1 MKNSGKIRRKWGGG
15 RRERSVSWKAV
26 FVFIFMASSKIVLTS
41 KKLERCQANVKVQ
54 LGTVSKDIGSI
65 VTDVTMP
72 DFSA

>member
-1 MKNSGKIRRKWGGG
+1 
-15 RRERSVSWKAV
+15 
-26 FVFIFMASSKIVLTS
+26 MASSKIVLTS

-54 LGTVSKDIGSI
+54 LGTVFKDIGSI